1 MTRVAA
7 GLLRA
12 VAFLS
17 LLSALWLPSAASA
30 QETKSAPLAKQ
41 LVAAL
46 DAGKLDSVAA
56 KDPSAPDTFV
66 AALYFPG
73 ASLLVVSAKY
83 TVPQLLDSRL
93 GKKEYRDTYID
104 LNSASVPE
112 TKVFIQDASADG
124 FRAKRD
130 DNQAADTFEQ
140 AGKTTI
146 FDGDWKKQKLSEQD
160 YMKAFNAADDR
171 YSSILSA
178 LLAQLKKTS

>member
-1 MTRVAA
+1 MTRF
-7 GLLRA
+7 A
-12 VAFLS
+12 VVFLS
-17 LLSALWLPSAASA
+17 VLWVASLPFAASA

-41 LVAAL
+41 LAAAL
-46 DAGKLDSVAA
+46 DARKLDSVAA

-73 ASLLVVSAKY
+73 MQLLVVSAKY

-124 FRAKRD
+124 FR
-130 DNQAADTFEQ
+130 
-140 AGKTTI
+140 
-146 FDGDWKKQKLSEQD
+146 
-160 YMKAFNAADDR
+160 
-171 YSSILSA
+171 
-178 LLAQLKKTS
+178 